1 MKILYRIDNGLG
13 SYFVIAEH
21 PTEAQNKLKKIL
33 DDNDYGFSSKRE
45 VISITPLATE
55 IDNEFLT
62 GKFLVL

>member
-1 MKILYRIDNGLG
+1 MKKLYRIENGLG

-21 PTEAQNKLKKIL
+21 PTEAQNKLKEVL
-33 DDNDYGFSSKRE
+33 DKNDYGFSNKRE

-62 GKFLVL
+62 GKFLIT